1 MEQQPHAF
9 PEAVSR
15 ESMRLVRTSKSLAQ
29 LSHSSQGLMRRRHTK
44 SEIACLTHIEISGQ
58 VLCSMR
64 ASDNNEKDPKATQMF
79 HACSSMRRHGVMA
92 GKYGNDLTQKVLLS
106 QNYNHTM
113 NN

>member
-9 PEAVSR
+9 PEAASR
-15 ESMRLVRTSKSLAQ
+15 ESMRLVKTSKSLAQ

-79 HACSSMRRHGVMA
+79 HTCSSMRRHGVMA

-106 QNYNHTM
+106 QNYKHTM